1 MAYLLTELRD
11 GGVQLRNISTL
22 GVELLHL
29 GRGHRFVR
37 LPGGPVHSLDPQDT
51 ILLVIA
57 CKYHRVSF
65 FDGIEEGSATLQTCT
80 ERKSNISSAEKILAG
95 RGP

>member
-11 GGVQLRNISTL
+11 GGIQLRHISTL
-22 GVELLHL
+22 GIELLHL

-37 LPGGPVHSLDPQDT
+37 LPRGPVHGLDPQDA
-51 ILLVIA
+51 ILLVIT

-80 ERKSNISSAEKILAG
+80 ERKSDISSAEKIPVG

>member
-1 MAYLLTELRD
+1 MAYLLTELWD
-11 GGVQLRNISTL
+11 GGVQLRYISAL

-37 LPGGPVHSLDPQDT
+37 LPRGPVHGLDPQDA
-51 ILLVIA
+51 ILLVIT
-57 CKYHRVSF
+57 CKYHCVSF

-80 ERKSNISSAEKILAG
+80 DRKSNMSRAEKIPAG